1 MKKIINAIEIIVLY
15 IVGYILFNIVFSTTE
30 IIIAKILSFEM
41 NFFQIFKINI
51 FENLKL
57 YSVIYIII
65 IFIYYGINIYLIKK
79 LNKKLKRRKET
90 EK

>member
-1 MKKIINAIEIIVLY
+1 ME
-15 IVGYILFNIVFSTTE
+15 FNVT
-30 IIIAKILSFEM
+30 
-41 NFFQIFKINI
+41 FKINI

-79 LNKKLKRRKET
+79 LNKKLKRRKVN

>member
-1 MKKIINAIEIIVLY
+1 MKKIINSIEIIVLY

-51 FENLKL
+51 FENFKL
-57 YSVIYIII
+57 
-65 IFIYYGINIYLIKK
+65 
-79 LNKKLKRRKET
+79 
-90 EK
+90 